1 MPESKRPVHAAKSDK
16 AVGPKIERLDITLRA
31 NPARVL
37 WRPYSTSGADHAR
50 NVVSRVL
57 ALPEGEIPRLLDE
70 VLETFGHR
78 HHSFREMLLER
89 FGDIADLLSTD
100 QELSEPRRALLGA
113 CFSSE
118 YSLECAALFN
128 PSIVPHPD
136 QSDLPA
142 GSLRFVMSLRATGEG
157 HISSITFRSGV
168 LDKKGGVHIDEP
180 SRCVVEPKAI
190 PNPSYER
197 GLFGRKLFEL
207 GLANAFAKR
216 VVAML
221 DDEFS
226 LQDLRN
232 ALQRERW
239 RRRNLSAE
247 VDDDPN
253 VEDKILSVA
262 LSNYEVHFHPEQ
274 TLSERVIFP
283 VTPSQ
288 RNGIEDARFV
298 RFEDGTYYA
307 TYTAYDGRLIL
318 PQLLETDDFLNFSFI
333 TLNGPAVKNKGMAL
347 FPRKIEGLYTM
358 LGRQDGENLHLM
370 YSENI
375 HFWHESRIIVRP
387 RFPWEAVQIGNCGS
401 PIETKAGWLVLTHG
415 VGPMRRYCI
424 GALLLDLDNPAKVLG
439 RLKEPLLLPQED
451 EREGYVPNVVY
462 TCGAIV
468 HGGFLIVPYAVSDSA
483 TKFARVELKA
493 LLAAMV

>member
-1 MPESKRPVHAAKSDK
+1 M
-16 AVGPKIERLDITLRA
+16 LL
-31 NPARVL
+31 
-37 WRPYSTSGADHAR
+37 RPYSTSGADHAR

-57 ALPEGEIPRLLDE
+57 ALAEGEIPRFLDE
-70 VLETFGHR
+70 VLEKFGHR
-78 HHSFREMLLER
+78 HHSFREILLQR
-89 FGDIADLLSTD
+89 FSEVADLLSTD

-136 QSDLPA
+136 QSDLPK

-157 HISSITFRSGV
+157 HISSITFRSGI
-168 LDKKGGVHIDEP
+168 LDRKGGVELEAP
-180 SRCVVEPKAI
+180 SRYVVEPKAI

-197 GLFGRKLFEL
+197 ALFGRKLFEL
-207 GLANAFAKR
+207 GLSNAFAKR
-216 VVAML
+216 VMAML
-221 DDEFS
+221 DEEFS
-226 LQDLRN
+226 LQDLGN
-232 ALQRERW
+232 ALRRERW

-247 VDDDPN
+247 ADDDPN

-318 PQLLETDDFLNFSFI
+318 PQLLETQDFLNFSFI

-387 RFPWEAVQIGNCGS
+387 RFHWEAVQIGNCGS
-401 PIETKAGWLVLTHG
+401 PIETEAGWLVLTHG
-415 VGPMRRYCI
+415 VGPLRRYCI
-424 GALLLDLDNPAKVLG
+424 GALLLDLDNPAKVIG

-468 HGGFLIVPYAVSDSA
+468 HAGFLIVPYAVSDSA